1 MTVVHLILTDAETDR
16 CRRGLFGGLATFRF
30 LKGGIPRAY
39 PAWDLSILGMQGSGL
54 PHSLPIFEGWASF
67 LLVCT
72 KVVYTG
78 AMPASKHVRRSVS
91 LPVQVARQV
100 DRLAKSR
107 RLSDNRVLVELIEEG
122 IEAQKQKEKAFFEL
136 AERFRSSTDPAETKE
151 LGNELGRFVFG
162 E

>member
-1 MTVVHLILTDAETDR
+1 MPSRLVWR
-16 CRRGLFGGLATFRF
+16 LATFRF

-54 PHSLPIFEGWASF
+54 PHSLPIVEGWASF

-72 KVVYTG
+72 TMVYTG

-100 DRLAKSR
+100 DRLAKRR

-136 AERFRSSTDPAETKE
+136 AERFRSSNDPAETKE